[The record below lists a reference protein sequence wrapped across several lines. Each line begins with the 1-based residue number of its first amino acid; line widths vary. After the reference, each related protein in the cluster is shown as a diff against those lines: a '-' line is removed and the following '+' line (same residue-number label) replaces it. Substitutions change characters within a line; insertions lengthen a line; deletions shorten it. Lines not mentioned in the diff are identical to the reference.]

1 MAGNRKVNKPRR
13 TPKAV
18 PKLRGL
24 DQAKSAVLSSLRSP
38 GTQRG
43 YRHAME
49 EFIEWYCSEQRLS
62 FSRAVVL
69 RYPVFRAHILP
80 GDPAREPDPEG
91 SLGVAA

>member
-1 MAGNRKVNKPRR
+1 
-13 TPKAV
+13 
-18 PKLRGL
+18 
-24 DQAKSAVLSSLRSP
+24 
-38 GTQRG
+38 
-43 YRHAME
+43 ME